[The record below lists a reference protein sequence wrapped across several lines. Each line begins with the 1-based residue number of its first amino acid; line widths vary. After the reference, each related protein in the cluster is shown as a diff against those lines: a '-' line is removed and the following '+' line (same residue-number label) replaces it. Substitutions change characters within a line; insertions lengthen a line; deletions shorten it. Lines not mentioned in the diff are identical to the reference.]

1 FGKAFNAYAGETVLS
16 KLSRDGLDGRSA
28 KVLGAYTIEG
38 GQDLPLVTPAE
49 AEIEPKP

>member
-1 FGKAFNAYAGETVLS
+1 MLS
-16 KLSRDGLDGRSA
+16 KVPREALEVRTA

-49 AEIEPKP
+49 AEIGPKP